1 MGTRRAAYEGVA
13 RAARPTFAGGRWH
26 KARMSAK
33 NVARHRKAAV
43 AAGEEWGGERAGS
56 PLHINPLAGRRRM
69 MQRPDRCARSRPT
82 LPQSRGR
89 CSARARAM
97 TLTAVACLSQP
108 GGDSGE
114 AGPDAR
120 NHRGVPPGA
129 PQSTAGAAPPP
140 SPQPRLSDDGRV
152 GRGGEGWCG
161 GENPEKL
168 TPAATVRAVLDQIED
183 GRLREARAAR
193 IL

>member
-82 LPQSRGR
+82 LPQSRPSYDPHR
-89 CSARARAM
+89 CRLLVAARRRFRRSW
-97 TLTAVACLSQP
+97 TGCQKS
-108 GGDSGE
+108 S
-114 AGPDAR
+114 R
-120 NHRGVPPGA
+120 
-129 PQSTAGAAPPP
+129 STARCAAKHRRGWVTTQP
-140 SPQPRLSDDGRV
+140 SAPLQR
-152 GRGGEGWCG
+152 
-161 GENPEKL
+161 
-168 TPAATVRAVLDQIED
+168 
-183 GRLREARAAR
+183 
-193 IL
+193 